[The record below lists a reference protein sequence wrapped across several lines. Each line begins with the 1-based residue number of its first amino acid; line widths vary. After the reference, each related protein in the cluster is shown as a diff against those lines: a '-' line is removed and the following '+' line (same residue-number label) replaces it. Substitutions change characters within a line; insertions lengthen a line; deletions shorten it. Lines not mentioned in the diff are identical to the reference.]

1 MSTRSMLLFLSSLR
15 ISTQHLCSFPIIK
28 RRIAWVLGKLVSDEC
43 VRPESQVWDVLL
55 HLLND
60 YSQGSDLA
68 VRFASAVAIG
78 ECVDVS
84 NATGSADPELGL
96 ISH

>member
-1 MSTRSMLLFLSSLR
+1 MLLLFPSLR
-15 ISTQHLCSFPIIK
+15 ISTHHLCSFPIIK

-43 VRPESQVWDVLL
+43 VRHESQVWDVLL

-84 NATGSADPELGL
+84 NMAGSAV
-96 ISH
+96 